1 MNISDYI
8 AFFALIISIIG
19 IYLSYKNHKTTIEWD
34 YYKENMRKTEEVRKD
49 YYTKNINRINLMPHF
64 HLVMDKEIS
73 VSKNSFEEFFIIPI
87 SLINIGKEN
96 GTNIRLEPISEDKKN
111 TYYFETNNQEGEVH
125 YIRNYID
132 KKYALIGEV
141 INFSISCKK
150 HDQALNVYFKIR
162 FDDIAGRIYE
172 QEFRFLYDFNIM
184 KQITMNHESKLPKC
198 INENDPMIDPKKNKS

>member
-87 SLINIGKEN
+87 SLINISKEN

-125 YIRNYID
+125 YIRNELLLLDYLFQNN
-132 KKYALIGEV
+132 KYFET
-141 INFSISCKK
+141 N
-150 HDQALNVYFKIR
+150 
-162 FDDIAGRIYE
+162 
-172 QEFRFLYDFNIM
+172 
-184 KQITMNHESKLPKC
+184 
-198 INENDPMIDPKKNKS
+198 

>member
-1 MNISDYI
+1 
-8 AFFALIISIIG
+8 
-19 IYLSYKNHKTTIEWD
+19 
-34 YYKENMRKTEEVRKD
+34 
-49 YYTKNINRINLMPHF
+49 MPHF

-132 KKYALIGEV
+132 KKYALIVEV
-141 INFSISCKK
+141 INFSLS
-150 HDQALNVYFKIR
+150 
-162 FDDIAGRIYE
+162 
-172 QEFRFLYDFNIM
+172 FN
-184 KQITMNHESKLPKC
+184 
-198 INENDPMIDPKKNKS
+198 KNKQVLNIFFK

>member
-19 IYLSYKNHKTTIEWD
+19 IYLSYKNHKTT
-34 YYKENMRKTEEVRKD
+34 NMIKTEEVRKD

-111 TYYFETNNQEGEVH
+111 TYYFETN
-125 YIRNYID
+125 
-132 KKYALIGEV
+132 
-141 INFSISCKK
+141 
-150 HDQALNVYFKIR
+150 
-162 FDDIAGRIYE
+162 
-172 QEFRFLYDFNIM
+172 
-184 KQITMNHESKLPKC
+184 
-198 INENDPMIDPKKNKS
+198 